1 MDHPTP
7 TSRLVSA
14 DHCSSLRHKGMYVMA
29 EPDPKESKYFDAY
42 DATAYWCLR
51 TQRAVGP
58 DGLPVHADTCRMG
71 RGCCEP

>member
-7 TSRLVSA
+7 TSRLVTA
-14 DHCSSLRHKGMYVMA
+14 TTCSCLRHKGMYVMA

-42 DATAYWCLR
+42 DATACWCVH

-58 DGLPVHADTCRMG
+58 DGLPVSLDRCRTG
-71 RGCCEP
+71 RGCCE